1 MQGIKKFVPYKMKIN
16 VYSLKLYYDTNLL
29 QCGVLN

>member
-1 MQGIKKFVPYKMKIN
+1 MQGIKKFVPFKAKSN
-16 VYSLKLYYDTNLL
+16 VYYLKIIYDTDLL